1 MKKIPKFA
9 ISRWICAAVLAFT
22 VMNASAEV
30 FTSAAVNTD
39 ETLLATVQGK
49 TATLWDIANGEKKI

>member
-22 VMNASAEV
+22 VMNTSAEV

-49 TATLWDIANGEKKI
+49 TATL